1 VSRFSAKHIIHVTHT
16 NNWIVANA
24 DHADQAVA
32 TACSYLFR
40 SLGSVFGISMC
51 ATAFNTTLRKSLK
64 VALSGDADAEKIAS
78 RVRESLSYL
87 KQLDPA
93 TREVVRECYGKS
105 TRAALAVGTGLVVG
119 SMFFSWF
126 IREKKLGQ

>member
-1 VSRFSAKHIIHVTHT
+1 
-16 NNWIVANA
+16 
-24 DHADQAVA
+24 
-32 TACSYLFR
+32 
-40 SLGSVFGISMC
+40 MC

-126 IREKKLGQ
+126 IKEKKLGK